1 MNEII
6 EVVAVEEKPIDR
18 AYNAKGQ
25 KRQTHI
31 EVMRGGIAYAVRSVY
46 VARVLEVIECKSG
59 T

>member
-1 MNEII
+1 MNEMI

-25 KRQTHI
+25 DRRTHL
-31 EVMRGGIAYAVRSVY
+31 EVMRGGIAYAVRSGY
-46 VARVLEVIECKSG
+46 VAKVLEVIECKSE

>member
-6 EVVAVEEKPIDR
+6 EAVAVEEKPIDR

-31 EVMRGGIAYAVRSVY
+31 EVMRGALLMRFA
-46 VARVLEVIECKSG
+46 ADMLQECLR
-59 T
+59 